1 MIVVTLHLEAQ
12 AEAETPQSVVVVAFP
27 RVAAVVA
34 PRSEVDQL
42 AVMVALHQVVVA
54 RTPKGAE
61 LVLLPAAE
69 TMAPLSVVQSR

>member
-1 MIVVTLHLEAQ
+1 
-12 AEAETPQSVVVVAFP
+12 
-27 RVAAVVA
+27 VA

-54 RTPKGAE
+54 RTSKGAE

>member
-12 AEAETPQSVVVVAFP
+12 AEAETPQSVVAVALP

-54 RTPKGAE
+54 RTSKGAE

-69 TMAPLSVVQSR
+69 TMAPLPVVQAR

>member
-1 MIVVTLHLEAQ
+1 MIMVTLHLEAQ

>member
-12 AEAETPQSVVVVAFP
+12 AEAETPQSVVAVALP

-34 PRSEVDQL
+34 PRSKIDQL
-42 AVMVALHQVVVA
+42 AVMGALHQVVVA
-54 RTPKGAE
+54 RTSKGAE

-69 TMAPLSVVQSR
+69 TMAPLPVVQAR